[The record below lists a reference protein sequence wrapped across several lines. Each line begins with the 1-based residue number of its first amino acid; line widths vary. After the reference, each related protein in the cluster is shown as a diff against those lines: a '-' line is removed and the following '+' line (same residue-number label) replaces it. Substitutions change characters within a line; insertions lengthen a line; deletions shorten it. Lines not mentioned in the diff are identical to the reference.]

1 LRSRLPC
8 QPLPLH
14 CGVFSPYR
22 VIPAGRAKP
31 RSLFLAALDSARTL
45 YALEPARLAAGHG
58 RVIEKPLAAMAA
70 AIRAAERSFG
80 A

>member
-1 LRSRLPC
+1 
-8 QPLPLH
+8 
-14 CGVFSPYR
+14 
-22 VIPAGRAKP
+22 
-31 RSLFLAALDSARTL
+31 L
-45 YALEPARLAAGHG
+45 YALEPARLAVGHG